1 MIGLNRRIC
10 LRRLVLGFHVS
21 EAEDVVEVQGE
32 FLDDSMAAAAAGAC
46 SRDGANLREN
56 VRRQEPVGNFF

>member
-1 MIGLNRRIC
+1 M
-10 LRRLVLGFHVS
+10 LGFHVS

-32 FLDDSMAAAAAGAC
+32 FLDDSMAGAAAGAG
-46 SRDGANLREN
+46 SRDGADLREN